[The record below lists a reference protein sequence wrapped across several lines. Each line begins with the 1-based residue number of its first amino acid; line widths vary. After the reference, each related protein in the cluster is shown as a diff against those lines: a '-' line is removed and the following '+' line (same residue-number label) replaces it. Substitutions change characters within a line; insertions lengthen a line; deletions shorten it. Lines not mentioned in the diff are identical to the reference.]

1 MVCIDFTNLSK
12 AWPKDCFPLPRI
24 DQLVDST
31 TEHELLSFI
40 DAYSDYN
47 QISIDLANE
56 KSIFFIMDKGLYYCK
71 MMPFGLKNIG
81 ATSQIL
87 VNKMFEDLIG

>member
-1 MVCIDFTNLSK
+1 MVCIDFIDLSK
-12 AWPKDCFPLPRI
+12 AWPKYCFPLPRI

-31 TEHELLSFI
+31 IEHELLSFI

-47 QISIDLANE
+47 QISIYLANE
-56 KSIFFIMDKGLYYCK
+56 KSIFFIMDKGLYYYK